1 MRPYAWRRGGG
12 RAELRT
18 ASTQPIAL
26 DGARRDKDDVLR
38 ATSKVVDLLELMV
51 AIGVEGDTYD
61 VDQGAIDLHPQLEKR
76 NVRLIGKPQVDMQC
90 AGRGSK

>member
-1 MRPYAWRRGGG
+1 
-12 RAELRT
+12 LC
-18 ASTQPIAL
+18 
-26 DGARRDKDDVLR
+26 

-76 NVRLIGKPQVDMQC
+76 NVRLIGKPHVDMQC